1 MKYNDLLE
9 LADQERASRIVAN
22 SLFAEHLSKS
32 VRQENIQNHKK
43 ANELLFNLPS
53 TFETHNEFHIN
64 WQVIESIILNVN
76 LYQIE
81 YVLIMLI
88 RR

>member
-32 VRQENIQNHKK
+32 VK
-43 ANELLFNLPS
+43 
-53 TFETHNEFHIN
+53 
-64 WQVIESIILNVN
+64 
-76 LYQIE
+76 
-81 YVLIMLI
+81 
-88 RR
+88 